1 MKLTSS
7 EDPNSEQV
15 GEVMTWTC
23 VREGEGADEGGGESS
38 QLKIPRVRLT
48 GQGKMP
54 VVDMSKV
61 NAMRC
66 FSEPPRDPG
75 PRPLSPTVT
84 GLPPRHGSPLYAQVD
99 KSKKSRPQ
107 SPTTN
112 YTNLDFANSL
122 SLYENSRDVLSR
134 LQGPPPLRAQEVRRS
149 GQDQRQEYRNPDP
162 SLPISPTRRQ
172 TVGVPPSSL
181 VLHPTTENYLDMSPS
196 RRAEIGVTDY
206 ELMQFRQRRTSET
219 VAATNGESPLIG
231 FSPVNPLCES
241 VESMVIM
248 YDESKFNTIKQ
259 MPKNGVKADED
270 SVLMSQSCHGDI
282 PSQEARK
289 TPPSSPLLLNILP
302 NSAFCSGYVTIPRS
316 R

>member
-1 MKLTSS
+1 MVFIIIIIIIII
-7 EDPNSEQV
+7 NIIIIIIIV
-15 GEVMTWTC
+15 IIIIIIVIIIY
-23 VREGEGADEGGGESS
+23 V
-38 QLKIPRVRLT
+38 
-48 GQGKMP
+48 
-54 VVDMSKV
+54 
-61 NAMRC
+61 
-66 FSEPPRDPG
+66 
-75 PRPLSPTVT
+75 
-84 GLPPRHGSPLYAQVD
+84 QVD
-99 KSKKSRPQ
+99 KSKKSKPQ
-107 SPTTN
+107 SPTTTN

-282 PSQEARK
+282 PSQEASGK

>member
-1 MKLTSS
+1 MCEGGRGGRGRRRGQPA
-7 EDPNSEQV
+7 EDPKGQTDRAGQDAGGRHEQSE
-15 GEVMTWTC
+15 
-23 VREGEGADEGGGESS
+23 R
-38 QLKIPRVRLT
+38 
-48 GQGKMP
+48 
-54 VVDMSKV
+54 
-61 NAMRC
+61 NAMFLRTAKG
-66 FSEPPRDPG
+66 PG
-75 PRPLSPTVT
+75 TKTSLTHGDRSSTQAWVAPLCPGGQS
-84 GLPPRHGSPLYAQVD
+84 SSIIIIIIIIIYAQVD
-99 KSKKSRPQ
+99 KSKKSKPQ
-107 SPTTN
+107 SPTTTN

-196 RRAEIGVTDY
+196 RRAEISVTDY

-270 SVLMSQSCHGDI
+270 SVLMSQSCQGDI
-282 PSQEARK
+282 PSQEASGK